1 MENFTFHIPTV
12 IYFGKGQIEKLGP
25 TISAYGSKVLVV
37 YGGGSI
43 KQNGIY
49 EQVISALK
57 ENEFPYIELSGVEPN
72 PTIETVRKGV
82 QLCREHHVDLLL
94 PVGGG
99 SVIDCAKMISAGA
112 CYSGDPWDL
121 VINSS
126 KIQHAFPIIT
136 ILTAAATGSQMDP
149 AAVISNPDTH
159 QKIGAKSPWLLP
171 KVSFM
176 DPTYTETVGP
186 WQTACGVADIMSHTL
201 ENYFSNSHAF
211 LQERVAEAILK
222 TCIHYGLQA
231 VQHPGDYE
239 ARANL
244 MWASSWAINGFLKLG
259 KMVNFSVH
267 PIEHELSAYYG
278 ITHGAGLAILTPHW
292 MRYVLDDTSVVQ
304 FQNYGINVWGISDQ
318 LDPYEI
324 ANLPIRKTEEY
335 FRALGLP
342 TSLREMEIGKEKFDE
357 MAEHAATR
365 MKGTYRQLSKQE
377 IIELLNY
384 AF

>member
-1 MENFTFHIPTV
+1 
-12 IYFGKGQIEKLGP
+12 
-25 TISAYGSKVLVV
+25 
-37 YGGGSI
+37 
-43 KQNGIY
+43 
-49 EQVISALK
+49 
-57 ENEFPYIELSGVEPN
+57 
-72 PTIETVRKGV
+72 
-82 QLCREHHVDLLL
+82 
-94 PVGGG
+94 
-99 SVIDCAKMISAGA
+99 
-112 CYSGDPWDL
+112 
-121 VINSS
+121 
-126 KIQHAFPIIT
+126 
-136 ILTAAATGSQMDP
+136 
-149 AAVISNPDTH
+149 
-159 QKIGAKSPWLLP
+159 
-171 KVSFM
+171 
-176 DPTYTETVGP
+176 
-186 WQTACGVADIMSHTL
+186 
-201 ENYFSNSHAF
+201 
-211 LQERVAEAILK
+211 
-222 TCIHYGLQA
+222 
-231 VQHPGDYE
+231 
-239 ARANL
+239 

-324 ANLPIRKTEEY
+324 ANLAIRKTEEY

>member
-136 ILTAAATGSQMDP
+136 ILTAAATGS
-149 AAVISNPDTH
+149 
-159 QKIGAKSPWLLP
+159 
-171 KVSFM
+171 
-176 DPTYTETVGP
+176 
-186 WQTACGVADIMSHTL
+186 
-201 ENYFSNSHAF
+201 
-211 LQERVAEAILK
+211 
-222 TCIHYGLQA
+222 
-231 VQHPGDYE
+231 
-239 ARANL
+239 
-244 MWASSWAINGFLKLG
+244 
-259 KMVNFSVH
+259 
-267 PIEHELSAYYG
+267 
-278 ITHGAGLAILTPHW
+278 
-292 MRYVLDDTSVVQ
+292 
-304 FQNYGINVWGISDQ
+304 
-318 LDPYEI
+318 
-324 ANLPIRKTEEY
+324 RK
-335 FRALGLP
+335 
-342 TSLREMEIGKEKFDE
+342 
-357 MAEHAATR
+357 
-365 MKGTYRQLSKQE
+365 
-377 IIELLNY
+377 
-384 AF
+384 